1 MQKSAANQLLNKVV
15 LVASTRLVIFYAS
28 AATNLSAD
36 LRRPQIE
43 LSGKLGRASE
53 IELNKIMI
61 MIYSHYLEAN
71 LDMTQS

>member
-36 LRRPQIE
+36 LLKPHTE
-43 LSGKLGRASE
+43 LSGKLGRASA
-53 IELNKIMI
+53 IYLN
-61 MIYSHYLEAN
+61 
-71 LDMTQS
+71 